1 MQSVGFG
8 ALATIG
14 FTVLGVDALTTGIAY
29 GNDENATAAANDI
42 QSLFR
47 FTVNPHQLSNN
58 DGIPGVAFLKGSFLG
73 YGPIV
78 HNPRLVFV
86 ALVVL
91 ATSCSTTQGTEM
103 PISTTVASPEAP
115 PVDLSAL
122 FGNPVGFSL
131 ENYDLEGAT
140 GIDEADSAQ
149 QLNDQQ
155 IHDEIQRIIMNGGV
169 VGGPNGQLTPSGS
182 IPPQFAPLPTQPGPD
197 PNPSM
202 NTSPVPPQNTFQQ
215 QISPDSNGTIIPSV
229 DCSLRVVQGVGFA
242 GISYTYVL
250 SAIGPKL
257 LTLYIKVKWSN
268 KVEYSTLTFDQ
279 EGSAGAVLSA
289 TNPRPPVVVAY
300 SDPALSTSSLSCSS
314 A

>member
-1 MQSVGFG
+1 M
-8 ALATIG
+8 
-14 FTVLGVDALTTGIAY
+14 
-29 GNDENATAAANDI
+29 
-42 QSLFR
+42 
-47 FTVNPHQLSNN
+47 
-58 DGIPGVAFLKGSFLG
+58 FLNGSFLG
-73 YGPIV
+73 YGQIV
-78 HNPRLVFV
+78 HNPRVVLV
-86 ALVVL
+86 ALAVL
-91 ATSCSTTQGTEM
+91 ATGCSTTQGSEM
-103 PISTTVASPEAP
+103 PTSTTMASSEAP

-122 FGNPVGFSL
+122 FGDPVGFSL

-140 GIDEADSAQ
+140 GIGGADSAQ
-149 QLNDQQ
+149 QLSDQQ
-155 IHDEIQRIIMNGGV
+155 IHDEIQRIIMNGGI

-182 IPPQFAPLPTQPGPD
+182 IPPQFAPLPTQPGPS
-197 PNPSM
+197 PTM

-215 QISPDSNGTIIPSV
+215 QVSPNSTETPIPSV
-229 DCSLRVVQGVGFA
+229 DCSLRVVQGVGVA

-300 SDPALSTSSLSCSS
+300 SDPALSADSLSCSS
-314 A
+314 V